1 MKVPKEERRVS
12 SRRRRFCGGKRGL
25 GEGKREKIRDC
36 KEQAGL
42 SN

>member
-1 MKVPKEERRVS
+1 MKVPKEERRDCRAGDV
-12 SRRRRFCGGKRGL
+12 FFVVARGL